1 MNALITKQS
10 TTEYG
15 QYFTINV
22 EGAEVF
28 VALYNDG
35 RVSVCAMNARAR
47 LYRGLGGRIFN
58 SADEA
63 MKGYKSE
70 KVQTAIALAVACAPD
85 FATLQPTNTSADL

>member
-10 TTEYG
+10 STEYG

-28 VALYNDG
+28 VAVYNDG
-35 RVSVCAMNARAR
+35 RVSVCAMNAMAR
-47 LYRGLGGRIFN
+47 LHRGLGGRIFD

-63 MKGYKSE
+63 MKGYKAE
-70 KVQTAIALAVACAPD
+70 KTRTAIALAITCAPD
-85 FATLQPTNTSADL
+85 FAKLQATNPTL